1 VKASVSEAGTV
12 GRLGK
17 ESSPGRGGTKGAD

>member
-1 VKASVSEAGTV
+1 VKESGNNPGTV